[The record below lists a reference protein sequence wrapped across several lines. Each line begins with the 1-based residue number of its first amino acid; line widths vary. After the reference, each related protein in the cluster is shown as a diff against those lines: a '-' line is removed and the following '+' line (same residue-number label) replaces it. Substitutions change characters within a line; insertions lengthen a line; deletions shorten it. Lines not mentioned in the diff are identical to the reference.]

1 MCQRF
6 LFNSITN
13 VGTSNMPEENLKCH
27 ICLRIQNT
35 SQYAK
40 IVFKNTNQ
48 IYMLIKVS
56 KIVNTIRLQ
65 AQKRQTLK

>member
-1 MCQRF
+1 
-6 LFNSITN
+6 
-13 VGTSNMPEENLKCH
+13 MPEENLKCH

-35 SQYAK
+35 SQYTK